1 MLFFKNKTT
10 SIVVALLF
18 SGAFFILGFFA
29 GNAKSVKDEVTADNG
44 SIDIKKVVDLY
55 GRSRSDKVS
64 FEQFWNVWNMVK
76 SNYVE
81 QPVDETKLFYG
92 AIKGMVAG
100 LDDPYSVYLP
110 PKKAEEFA
118 ADLAGEFSGIGAEIG
133 MKDEQLIVI
142 APLPSSPAEKAGLKP
157 KDRIFKIDEKET
169 QGLTVEEAVGKIRGP
184 EGTQVK
190 LTIASDGEDKIRE
203 ITLTRQKINIPTV
216 TFEKKANNIA
226 YIRISHFN
234 DETVTEFDSAV
245 NKTLEMK
252 PKGIILDMRSNP
264 GGYLDASVDVASEW
278 VKEGVVVK
286 ERFYDGKVRDYETT
300 GKHRLA
306 GIPTIVLVDAGT
318 ASGAEI
324 VAGALQDYGFATL
337 VGEKTFGKG
346 SVQNLEVLGDGSAL
360 KLTVAKWFT
369 PKDRQITGQG
379 IPVDVEMKEMFVKNE
394 KPKADEPQFTDKGV
408 EKAIELLNK

>member
-1 MLFFKNKTT
+1 MSFFKNRTT
-10 SIVVALLF
+10 SVVVALLF

-44 SIDIKKVVDLY
+44 SVDIKKVVDLY

-64 FEQFWNVWNMVK
+64 FEQFWTVWNMVK

-92 AIKGMVAG
+92 AIKGMVSG

-110 PKKAEEFA
+110 PQKAEEFA

-157 KDRIFKIDEKET
+157 KDRIFKIDDKET
-169 QGLTVEEAVGKIRGP
+169 QGLTVEEAVSKIRGP
-184 EGTQVK
+184 EGTTVK

-203 ITLTRQKINIPTV
+203 VTLTRQKINVPTV
-216 TFEKKANNIA
+216 IFEKKTNDIA

-234 DETVTEFDSAV
+234 DETVTEFDDAV
-245 NKTLEMK
+245 HKTLEMK

-306 GIPTIVLVDAGT
+306 DIPTIVLVDAGT

-369 PKDRQITGQG
+369 PKDRQISGQG

-394 KPKADEPQFTDKGV
+394 KQKADEPQFTDKGV